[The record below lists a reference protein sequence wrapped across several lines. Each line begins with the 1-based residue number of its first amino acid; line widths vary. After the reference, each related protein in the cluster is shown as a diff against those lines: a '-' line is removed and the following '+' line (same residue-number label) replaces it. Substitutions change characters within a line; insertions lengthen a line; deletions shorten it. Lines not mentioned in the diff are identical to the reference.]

1 MLLEHDNEDVVWL
14 HVPLS
19 QCTVARLQRLSLIC
33 QAESTAIAASLLHDI
48 LMDDAI
54 AHDEVSIAGLLN

>member
-1 MLLEHDNEDVVWL
+1 MLLDNEDVVWL

-19 QCTVARLQRLSLIC
+19 QGTVARLQRLSQIC